1 MVFGVASRTSYRIT
15 GHKVWTVHQIVA
27 YNFRRAREEAGWT
40 QAQTSEM
47 LEPLLGMRLNQAG
60 VSAIEKT
67 FDSHRRR
74 NIDVQEVVAF
84 SRCFGR
90 PIGWFFMPPPQSGE
104 DAIEPLA
111 GDKFE
116 SDLRG
121 ADLTTLVVGTPD
133 GWQSLLA
140 RVRELTSTDA
150 TAMQSALRNSFGA
163 DAGSK
168 AEQQLELR
176 RQEVQ
181 KESLKR
187 LVSHEDDV
195 ISGMARLL
203 VELVKT
209 TPFGMDTLR
218 DRDPQEALE
227 LLAEGDRLVQPKLEE
242 LKRHREGRP
251 NRTSRPI
258 MDELEPIDVGEA
270 MAERKRAE

>member
-1 MVFGVASRTSYRIT
+1 MASRTSYRIT

-74 NIDVQEVVAF
+74 NIDVHEVVAF

-90 PIGWFFMPPPQSGE
+90 PIGWFFIPPPGAGE

-121 ADLTTLVVGTPD
+121 ADLTTLVVGAPD
-133 GWQSLLA
+133 GWDSLMG
-140 RVRELTSTDA
+140 RIKELTSTDA
-150 TAMQSALRNSFGA
+150 TPMQTALRNAFGS
-163 DAGSK
+163 DARSK
-168 AEQQLELR
+168 VEQQLELR
-176 RQEVQ
+176 RQAVQ
-181 KESLKR
+181 TESLKR
-187 LVSHEDDV
+187 LVSHEDE
-195 ISGMARLL
+195 IITGMAKLL

-209 TPFGMDTLR
+209 TPLGMDTLR
-218 DRDPQEALE
+218 DRNPDEALE

-242 LKRHREGRP
+242 LKRRRSGRP
-251 NRTSRPI
+251 NRTTRPI
-258 MDELEPIDVGEA
+258 MDELEAIDVGEA
-270 MAERKRAE
+270 LTDQKRSE